1 MKTIKKKNPINK
13 TLKRRSHSKI
23 KIYILDYANIIYTL
37 YEKYPSIDKLA
48 SLFVHF
54 IQDQLKKGST
64 IIIVSKKVIIDNVKL
79 DIQTLLSKR
88 TYKPSKQLIIYNI
101 EYKEKISSSTDD
113 VLGWVLFLMY
123 FIALSKLGIDPKNH
137 LYMVTNDKQNFNK
150 NLFGFTDD
158 ERKHNIRIMQ
168 DLHITT
174 LNKNLQY
181 VSFPEA
187 NKLKEFIAENVN
199 TSAND
204 TEQLLCN
211 ISLLTEVIIGEKAN
225 QNHETPH
232 FKKDIFTRDRIP
244 SFDYNVANS
253 RQKRRLSESTK
264 NKMVQNC
271 KPFLRIREK
280 GSDDLAENYYIY
292 AWIKYMQMY
301 LYNGDFFGSWT
312 KEKILRLFQA

>member
-13 TLKRRSHSKI
+13 TLKRKSHSKI

-37 YEKYPSIDKLA
+37 YEKYPNIDKIA
-48 SLFVHF
+48 SLLVHF
-54 IQDQLKKGST
+54 IQDQIKKGST

-88 TYKPSKQLIIYNI
+88 GYKPSKQLIIYNI

-113 VLGWVLFLMY
+113 VLGWILFLTY
-123 FIALSKLGIDPKNH
+123 FIALSKLGLDPKNH
-137 LYMVTNDKQNFNK
+137 LFMVTNDKQNFNK
-150 NLFGFTDD
+150 NLFGLTED
-158 ERKHNIRIMQ
+158 ERKHHTRIMQ

-199 TSAND
+199 TNAND

-211 ISLLTEVIIGEKAN
+211 ISLLTEMIIGERGNK
-225 QNHETPH
+225 NHGIPH
-232 FKKDIFTRDRIP
+232 FKKNIFTRHRIP
-244 SFDYNVANS
+244 SFDYNAANS
-253 RQKRRLSESTK
+253 LQKRKLSESTK
-264 NKMVQNC
+264 NKLVKSY
-271 KPFLRIREK
+271 KPFIRIREK
-280 GSDDLAENYYIY
+280 GSEDLAENYFIY

-301 LYNGDFFGSWT
+301 LYNGDFFGSWS
-312 KEKILRLFQA
+312 KEKILRLFHA